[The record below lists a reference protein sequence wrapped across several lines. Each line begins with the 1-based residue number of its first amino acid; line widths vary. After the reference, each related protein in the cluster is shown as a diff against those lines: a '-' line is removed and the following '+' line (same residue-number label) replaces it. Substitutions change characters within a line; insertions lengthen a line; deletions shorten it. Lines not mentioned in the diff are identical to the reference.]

1 MKKFLLIGTLLLS
14 TAGITIAANK
24 TYSQTYID
32 NFKSCTPSSETFST
46 DIKTQDPNT
55 PVIYLESKEIIT
67 GRQGGKCLTKSM
79 VYNITK
85 QTDGTINREKVLT
98 VDCRFT
104 DEQLNKITSKMQSS
118 QTSPEAQAQL
128 QQTMTQYVK
137 DPEVCT
143 ITNQLQPQE

>member
-67 GRQGGKCLTKSM
+67 GRQGG
-79 VYNITK
+79 N
-85 QTDGTINREKVLT
+85 
-98 VDCRFT
+98 
-104 DEQLNKITSKMQSS
+104 
-118 QTSPEAQAQL
+118 A
-128 QQTMTQYVK
+128 
-137 DPEVCT
+137 
-143 ITNQLQPQE
+143 